1 MHIYFHIFIYTHI
14 FHTSSLFHPGCDDDP
29 SSEGTLLD
37 QPEFFPAVSASKTPP
52 GPCRFEPSF
61 RIAAAVL
68 SSKILGPVLAF
79 TGSSLGFMPSE
90 VSYMQ
95 PGTWRMSQDRIWTAL
110 AVGYMPN
117 PIPLILS
124 MIFNTSRLDLQNELI
139 I

>member
-1 MHIYFHIFIYTHI
+1 MHIYLFPYLYIHIYFTHLPFSI
-14 FHTSSLFHPGCDDDP
+14 LAAMMIPVQKAHCWINRS
-29 SSEGTLLD
+29 
-37 QPEFFPAVSASKTPP
+37 FFPAVSASKTPP

-110 AVGYMPN
+110 AVG
-117 PIPLILS
+117 LHA
-124 MIFNTSRLDLQNELI
+124 
-139 I
+139 